1 MRVDRFYSLA
11 RVFLEF
17 MVFAFIGFVAETVYM
32 FSLTGTYVPRGLAG
46 FGMPVVTV
54 YGYGALLVVY
64 ALGRYRKSPFKI
76 YVYGVFWL
84 SLLELAGSYLEEFF
98 IGHRS
103 WDYYSRLFNLD
114 GRICLSNSLLWGLV
128 ALVTMYALHPGILK
142 VLMRLPR
149 FVVIALA
156 GVLFVGL
163 VVSMFVK
170 FLAYQ

>member
-1 MRVDRFYSLA
+1 
-11 RVFLEF
+11 
-17 MVFAFIGFVAETVYM
+17 MVFAFVGFVAETVFM
-32 FSLTGTYVPRGLAG
+32 FSLTGTYVSRGLAG
-46 FGMPVVTV
+46 FGMPVVTI

-114 GRICLSNSLLWGLV
+114 GRVCLSNSLLWGLV
-128 ALVTMYALHPGILK
+128 ALVTVYVLYPGVLK
-142 VLMRLPR
+142 VLKRLPW
-149 FVVIALA
+149 FVTIALA

-163 VVSMFVK
+163 VVAMFVK
-170 FLAYQ
+170 FLAYH